1 MSVFSYICVPF
12 GYLMKWCYELV
23 GNYGVAIILFTL
35 LTKIVLMP
43 ISVWI
48 QKNSILMVKI
58 QPEINFLKANNYGN
72 LDVIADGQAK
82 IYKKAH
88 YHPLITII
96 PLILQI
102 ILLLAVVEIV
112 ENPATYLGTN
122 PSPDFLGMD
131 LYVMPADVWGL
142 YVLVPIIAG
151 ASAWVMVFTQ
161 NLSNVLQHE
170 QSKWNQYGMMILS
183 VGLSLYLGLF
193 VPTGV
198 AVYWVA
204 SNLMAVAQMYL
215 LNVLIN
221 PKKYVDYE
229 LLEESRKALA
239 IVKSFVK
246 DDKSDAQYKE
256 NKKRE
261 KSDYKSFKKI
271 VNKHVV
277 FYSERSGFYRYYK
290 DLIAEMLKRSNLTI
304 HYITNDP
311 KDVIFEVA
319 KQEPRIKPYYI
330 GIKKLN
336 VLMMLLETDM
346 FICTTPELGKYYLK
360 RSYVKKDINYVYCPH
375 DIMSSFYGFKEGAF
389 DNFDTILCVGEHFKN
404 ETLKTEEVYKLK
416 PKTLL
421 EFGFP
426 LSDYLEKMGEEEN
439 RKREKAKSGVKKI
452 LVAPSWQED
461 NILDSCIDN
470 IVGGLYGEGYKI
482 IVRPH
487 PEYIKRYSARLNKII
502 DKYKDYDKDKLVF
515 ETDFSASESVY
526 SSDVIIT
533 DWSGIGP
540 EFCFATKRP
549 AIFINT
555 KEKCGNPNWQKIGM
569 TPVEISLRKELGVS
583 LNKEET
589 VNIKAAV
596 EELFKN
602 GESYKNKITEIYS
615 KFLYNH
621 GSAAEVGAK
630 QLLRLLAEKRKK

>member
-12 GYLMKWCYELV
+12 GYLMKWCWQFV

-35 LTKIVLMP
+35 LTKIVLIP

-72 LDVIADGQAK
+72 LDAIADGQAQ

-88 YHPLITII
+88 YRPLITII

-112 ENPATYLGTN
+112 EHPATYLGVE
-122 PSPDFLGMD
+122 PAVDFLGMD
-131 LYVMPADVWGL
+131 LSVMPSDVLGL
-142 YVLVPIIAG
+142 YVLVPIVAG
-151 ASAWVMVFTQ
+151 FSAWVMCFTQ

-204 SNLMAVAQMYL
+204 SNLMAVAQMYI
-215 LNVLIN
+215 LNAIIN

-229 LLEESRKALA
+229 MLEESRKALA

-246 DDKSDAQYKE
+246 DDKSDAQYKA

-261 KSDYKSFKKI
+261 KVDYKSFKKI
-271 VNKHVV
+271 INKHVV
-277 FYSERSGFYRYYK
+277 FYSEKSGFYRYYK
-290 DLIAEMLKRSNLTI
+290 DLIAELIKRSNLTI

-319 KQEPRIKPYYI
+319 KKETRIKPYYI

-336 VLMMLLETDM
+336 ILMMLLETDM
-346 FICTTPELGKYYLK
+346 FVTTTPELGKYYLK
-360 RSYVKKDINYVYCPH
+360 KSYVKKDIEYVYCPH
-375 DIMSSFYGFKEGAF
+375 DAMSSFYGFKEGAF
-389 DNFDTILCVGEHFKN
+389 DAFDTLLCAGEHFKK
-404 ETLKTEEVYKLK
+404 EILKTEEIYNLK
-416 PKTLL
+416 HKTLV

-439 RKREKAKSGVKKI
+439 RKREKAKSDVKKI

-461 NILDSCIDN
+461 NIMDSCIDN

-482 IVRPH
+482 TVRPH
-487 PEYIKRYSARLNKII
+487 PEYIKRYGARLNKII

-526 SSDVIIT
+526 SSDVLIT

-555 KEKCGNPNWQKIGM
+555 KEKCLNPNWQKIGM
-569 TPVEISLRKELGVS
+569 TPVEISLRKELGIC
-583 LNKEET
+583 LEKEET
-589 VNIKAAV
+589 VDIKAAV
-596 EELFKN
+596 TELFRN
-602 GESYKNKITEIYS
+602 GESYKNRITEIYS

-621 GSAAEVGAK
+621 GCAAEAGAK
-630 QLLRLLAEKRKK
+630 YLLRSLAAKNKK

>member
-1 MSVFSYICVPF
+1 MDVFSYICIPF
-12 GYLMKWCYELV
+12 GYLMKWCWQLV
-23 GNYGVAIILFTL
+23 GDYGTAIILFTL
-35 LTKIVLMP
+35 LTKIALMP

-72 LDVIADGQAK
+72 LDAIADGQAK

-88 YHPLITII
+88 YRPLITII

-102 ILLLAVVEIV
+102 VLLLAVVEIIEDPV
-112 ENPATYLGTN
+112 KYIGVSPAVN
-122 PSPDFLGMD
+122 FLGID
-131 LYVMPADVWGL
+131 LSVMPSDVWGA
-142 YVLVPIIAG
+142 YIFVPIVAG
-151 ASAWVMVFTQ
+151 FSAWVMCFTQ

-193 VPTGV
+193 VQTGI
-198 AVYWVA
+198 ALYWVA

-239 IVKSFVK
+239 TVKSYVK
-246 DDKSDAQYKE
+246 DDKSDGFYRE

-261 KSDYKSFKKI
+261 KADYKRFKNI
-271 VNKHVV
+271 VNKHIV
-277 FYSERSGFYRYYK
+277 FYSEKSGFYRYYK
-290 DLIAEMLKRSNLTI
+290 DLIAELIKRSNLTI

-319 KQEPRIKPYYI
+319 KTEPRIKPYYI

-336 VLMMLLETDM
+336 ILMMLLETDM
-346 FICTTPELGKYYLK
+346 FVTTTPELGKYYLK
-360 RSYVKKDINYVYCPH
+360 RSYVKKDIEYVYCPH
-375 DIMSSFYGFKEGAF
+375 DAMSSFYSFKEGAF
-389 DNFDTILCVGEHFKN
+389 DNFDTILCVGEHFKT
-404 ETLKTEEVYKLK
+404 ETRKTEEIYNLK
-416 PKTLL
+416 PKNLV

-439 RKREKAKSGVKKI
+439 RKRENAKSDVKKI

-461 NILDSCIDN
+461 NLLDSCIDN
-470 IVGGLYGEGYKI
+470 IVGGLYGDGYKI

-487 PEYIKRYSARLNKII
+487 PEYIKRYGARLNKIL
-502 DKYKDYDKDKLVF
+502 DKYKDCDKEKLVF

-555 KEKCGNPNWQKIGM
+555 KEKCCNPNWQKIGM
-569 TPVEISLRKELGVS
+569 TPVEVSLRRELGIC
-583 LNKEET
+583 LEKEET
-589 VNIKAAV
+589 VNIRAAV
-596 EELFKN
+596 EDLFRN
-602 GESYKNKITEIYS
+602 GDAYKNKITEIYAN
-615 KFLYNH
+615 FLYNH
-621 GSAAEVGAK
+621 GCAAEAGAK
-630 QLLRLLAEKRKK
+630 YILRSLAAKNKK